1 MQLKQSTCE
10 AVMILRSR
18 FLDARRKRRN
28 FSKQASEILNEYF
41 YSHLSNPYPS
51 EEAKEELARKCGITV
66 SQVSNWFGNKR
77 IRYKKNIG
85 KAQEEA
91 NLYAAKKA
99 AVFISFSHSLFRTMR
114 KGSTVVSLATSRR
127 IDSASR
133 NRIAAPATLITVN
146 HLATFAGASPYS
158 MGGASQGTPTPM
170 MSPAP
175 PGGPQDM
182 AGYGMGI
189 NGSDY
194 GSQPYNDGSMGY
206 DPMHQQVETA
216 SEMTYPRRNVLI
228 HRTCEDHGE
237 LLLSP
242 LQQAHNPL

>member
-1 MQLKQSTCE
+1 
-10 AVMILRSR
+10 
-18 FLDARRKRRN
+18 
-28 FSKQASEILNEYF
+28 
-41 YSHLSNPYPS
+41 
-51 EEAKEELARKCGITV
+51 
-66 SQVSNWFGNKR
+66 QVSNWFGNKR

-99 AVFISFSHSLFRTMR
+99 AVAPSNFVCTAIV
-114 KGSTVVSLATSRR
+114 ST
-127 IDSASR
+127 
-133 NRIAAPATLITVN
+133 AA
-146 HLATFAGASPYS
+146 FAGASPYS

-182 AGYGMGI
+182 AGYSMGI

-206 DPMHQQVETA
+206 DPMHQVKFT
-216 SEMTYPRRNVLI
+216 
-228 HRTCEDHGE
+228 
-237 LLLSP
+237 
-242 LQQAHNPL
+242 

>member
-1 MQLKQSTCE
+1 MNLLREQSRTRPITPKEIERMVQIIHKKFSSIQMQLKQ
-10 AVMILRSR
+10 
-18 FLDARRKRRN
+18 RKRRN

-99 AVFISFSHSLFRTMR
+99 A
-114 KGSTVVSLATSRR
+114 
-127 IDSASR
+127 
-133 NRIAAPATLITVN
+133 AA
-146 HLATFAGASPYS
+146 FAGASPYS

-206 DPMHQQVETA
+206 DPMHQQEWLNEEEWKNEKVKKIE
-216 SEMTYPRRNVLI
+216 SN
-228 HRTCEDHGE
+228 E
-237 LLLSP
+237 LDLSWIEFIG
-242 LQQAHNPL
+242 L

>member
-1 MQLKQSTCE
+1 MH
-10 AVMILRSR
+10 RSR

-99 AVFISFSHSLFRTMR
+99 A
-114 KGSTVVSLATSRR
+114 
-127 IDSASR
+127 
-133 NRIAAPATLITVN
+133 
-146 HLATFAGASPYS
+146 GASPYS
-158 MGGASQGTPTPM
+158 MAGPPSGAATPM

-175 PGGPQDM
+175 AQDSM
-182 AGYGMGI
+182 GYSL
-189 NGSDY
+189 GSSGYDQGQAY
-194 GSQPYNDGSMGY
+194 DGSMGY
-206 DPMHQQVETA
+206 DPMHAAKDRDDFWVNQ
-216 SEMTYPRRNVLI
+216 
-228 HRTCEDHGE
+228 
-237 LLLSP
+237 
-242 LQQAHNPL
+242 

>member
-1 MQLKQSTCE
+1 MIALMISFLTFIILQSNYTERNRAHGSDNSQKVQFNSNAIETVNMRGCYDLEVRKALNLLHFFPLKFKLLSL
-10 AVMILRSR
+10 LRSR

-99 AVFISFSHSLFRTMR
+99 A
-114 KGSTVVSLATSRR
+114 
-127 IDSASR
+127 
-133 NRIAAPATLITVN
+133 
-146 HLATFAGASPYS
+146 GASPYS
-158 MGGASQGTPTPM
+158 MGGPASGAATPM

-175 PGGPQDM
+175 AQDSMGYSLGSGGYDQQQ
-182 AGYGMGI
+182 AY
-189 NGSDY
+189 
-194 GSQPYNDGSMGY
+194 DGSMGY
-206 DPMHQQVETA
+206 DPMHQGKD
-216 SEMTYPRRNVLI
+216 R
-228 HRTCEDHGE
+228 DDF
-237 LLLSP
+237 
-242 LQQAHNPL
+242 